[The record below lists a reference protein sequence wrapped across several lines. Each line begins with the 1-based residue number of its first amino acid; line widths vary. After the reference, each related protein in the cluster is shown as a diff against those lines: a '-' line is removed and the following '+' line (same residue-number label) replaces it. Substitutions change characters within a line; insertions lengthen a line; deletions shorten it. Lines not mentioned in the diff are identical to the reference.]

1 MSTDNRTDA
10 RGAQRYRPEKVD
22 AFAST
27 VISVLR
33 GRQVVSFEGLRQFVL
48 DHMERAVLNRGS
60 FSPEALLVELRGHRL
75 MVDEIIDHYVPT
87 VARMLG
93 VQWEEDQISFADVTI
108 GTMRLQA
115 LVSVA
120 SMSPCFDRGAG
131 VTCLNALVL
140 VPQGEQH
147 FLGASVLAGQL
158 RRINC
163 DVQMSYDEDMQLL
176 TARLMREVPDLVLIS
191 CARRE
196 TLESVADTVQTIRSV
211 MADNTVVAVGG
222 TIKMSPEAIAE
233 RTGADIVTNVAGEA
247 VAFYT
252 DRAKKRR
259 PS

>member
-1 MSTDNRTDA
+1 MSTDNRADA
-10 RGAQRYRPEKVD
+10 RSSQRYRPEKVD

-48 DHMERAVLNRGS
+48 DHMERAVLNPGS

-75 MVDEIIDHYVPT
+75 VLDDIIDHYIPT

-93 VQWEEDQISFADVTI
+93 TQWEEDRISFADVTI

-115 LVSVA
+115 LVSAA
-120 SMSPCFDRGAG
+120 SISTYFDRGPG
-131 VTCLNALVL
+131 VTALNALVL

-147 FLGASVLAGQL
+147 FLGASVLGGQL
-158 RRINC
+158 RRLNC
-163 DVQMSYDEDMQLL
+163 DVQTSYDEDMNLL
-176 TARLMREVPDLVLIS
+176 TARLMREEPDLILIT

-196 TLESVADTVQTIRSV
+196 TLESVTDTVQTIR
-211 MADNTVVAVGG
+211 AVVSDGPVLAVGG
-222 TIKMSPEAIAE
+222 TIKMNPDAVLE
-233 RTGADIVTNVAGEA
+233 RTGADIVTNVAAEA
-247 VAFYT
+247 VSFYT

-259 PS
+259 SS